1 MNLDRNT
8 IIASDRFQNI
18 IVIDLEILMSN
29 FNFLMIV

>member
-18 IVIDLEILMSN
+18 IVIDLEVLMSN
-29 FNFLMIV
+29 FNF

>member
-29 FNFLMIV
+29 FNF